1 LTTNL
6 KPLLAALLLVPLAGC
21 HPDPKPAMA
30 QCVVKAKADSPRT
43 PDQSEEEYIDSLGF
57 SVSDCMGAAGYIF
70 YPAESRC
77 DDGSSSNPYCYTAK
91 RHF

>member
-1 LTTNL
+1 MNL
-6 KPLLAALLLVPLAGC
+6 RPLLVAILLMPLAGC

-30 QCVVKAKADSPRT
+30 QCVAKAKADYPRA
-43 PDQSEEEYIDSLGF
+43 PDQTEEEYIDSLGS
-57 SVSDCMGAAGYIF
+57 SVADCMEKAGYIF

-91 RHF
+91 RRF